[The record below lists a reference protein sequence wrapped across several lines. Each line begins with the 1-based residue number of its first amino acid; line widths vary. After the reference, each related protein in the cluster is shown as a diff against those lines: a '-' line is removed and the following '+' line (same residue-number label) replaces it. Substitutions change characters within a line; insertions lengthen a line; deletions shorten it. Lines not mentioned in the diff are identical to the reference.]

1 MGSVQMWK
9 EKIIIEFKQFNKLN
23 NEIEVLILK

>member
-1 MGSVQMWK
+1 MGSVQLWK

>member
-23 NEIEVLILK
+23 NEIEVLIFK

>member
-9 EKIIIEFKQFNKLN
+9 EKIIIEFKQFNKSN
-23 NEIEVLILK
+23 NEIEVLIFK